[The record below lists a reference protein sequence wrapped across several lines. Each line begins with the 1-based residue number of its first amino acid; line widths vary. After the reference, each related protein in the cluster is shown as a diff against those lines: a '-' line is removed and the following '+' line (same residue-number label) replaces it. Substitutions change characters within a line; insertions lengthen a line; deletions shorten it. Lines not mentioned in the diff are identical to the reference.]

1 MNKLFGIYET
11 LHDAGV
17 RMFDCEVGFAKA
29 VTVALDRDFAVFI
42 DPSQLSGSAEET
54 CVVAH
59 EAGHIL
65 TGATHRVDSPVD
77 LIERHERRA
86 ERWAIERLL
95 PFDELCDALRSG
107 VSEPWE
113 LAERFDLPA
122 EFVEKALRFYEE
134 TRGFF
139 CEPPQKRK
147 QTKTLALSTR
157 FDV

>member
-65 TGATHRVDSPVD
+65 TGATHRVDSPSISSSVTNG
-77 LIERHERRA
+77 A
-86 ERWAIERLL
+86 QSAGRLSAFCRL
-95 PFDELCDALRSG
+95 TSCVTHCAAAFPSHGSWQSVLTCLRN
-107 VSEPWE
+107 
-113 LAERFDLPA
+113 L
-122 EFVEKALRFYEE
+122 
-134 TRGFF
+134 
-139 CEPPQKRK
+139 
-147 QTKTLALSTR
+147 
-157 FDV
+157 